1 VKDFLMNFPRT
12 HEDRSNIKPIQAL
25 DANGEIE
32 SVKAFVVEKKLIPTK
47 SPKKLYEIRI
57 QDEEGSQAVIS
68 LFNNP
73 WAFKSY
79 EVGQWYIITGKV
91 VFEYRK
97 IIFRHPDAT
106 KTSPPDLDEE
116 TETLAIE
123 KSAPT
128 PIQLLEQE
136 LYRIT
141 KNNNNT
147 IDEHNLLYLAFLKKE
162 LSDRWYE
169 STDHT
174 DRAVVVIPAQAE
186 ISQNNEDP
194 RIREDDNTSWI
205 LLAPKADGLS
215 ITDAYIKLKEYCQQ
229 HRFSGGILYYSDD
242 HQRIKLLSY
251 SSFWTEWNKVKN
263 PGQQKNNWVY
273 NWLDTSLRSV
283 WQRNIDRIYPI
294 YSKIL
299 GISPSWIARNMRKA
313 IWVIPEYFKE
323 YLPDEFLKEFGLLDV
338 QTTIRNIHFPDSE
351 DLLQM
356 AQQRVYFDRLLRIQ
370 LHALLAR
377 QEYQH
382 TSIGEHD
389 HGTPD
394 FDIIKE
400 FIASLPFELTTAQKK
415 VIKENIESLHSGKPM
430 MRLLQWDVGSGKT
443 IVAAIIGY
451 YIIKKF
457 NKQIVF
463 LAPLSILAKQHY
475 LSMAKLFLPLGIRV
489 DLLEGSRTAKEKS
502 HMKEEIKNGNI
513 QIIVGTQAI
522 LQDNVGFHDLWLV
535 VIDEQHKFWV
545 RQRAFFH
552 DHGTPHIIQMSAT
565 PIPRSLALAFFGEFD
580 VSVIDEL
587 PAGRKAITTKIIDH
601 KEWIKIAPWLR
612 QKINEWQKIFVV
624 APLIEESE
632 TMELAN
638 VTEVFQATRELLPD
652 YDGQIGLLHGRMK
665 PKEKDQIMA
674 DFKSGKYTVLVATT
688 VIEVGVDIPEATVMI
703 IYNAERFWLS
713 QLHQLR
719 GRIGRNSLNS
729 YCFLETKSKTWDT
742 YKRLQAMEDTQDG
755 FKLAQIDLQY
765 RGAGEILG
773 TRQSGQTDL
782 PMEILTDL
790 KFIEKVKSWAERLL
804 DHHPKLDWLP
814 GLKKFVEEQIHH
826 LLA

>member
-1 VKDFLMNFPRT
+1 MNFPRT

-25 DANGEIE
+25 NANGEIE
-32 SVKAFVVEKKLIPTK
+32 SVKAFVLEKKLIPTK

-106 KTSPPDLDEE
+106 KTSPPDLDEDNTDE
-116 TETLAIE
+116 TVIARNEAIQSPIHDLE
-123 KSAPT
+123 K
-128 PIQLLEQE
+128 I
-136 LYRIT
+136 LYQIT
-141 KNNNNT
+141 KNNTNT

-174 DRAVVVIPAQAE
+174 DRALLI
-186 ISQNNEDP
+186 NH
-194 RIREDDNTSWI
+194 TI

-215 ITDAYIKLKEYCQQ
+215 ITDAYIRLKEYCQQ
-229 HRFSGGILYYSDD
+229 HNFSGGILYYSDD

-251 SSFWTEWNKVKN
+251 ELQIIQ
-263 PGQQKNNWVY
+263 P
-273 NWLDTSLRSV
+273 LPTSKPVSTS
-283 WQRNIDRIYPI
+283 RNIDRIYPI
-294 YSKIL
+294 YSEIL

-323 YLPDEFLKEFGLLDV
+323 YLPDEFLKEFWLLDV
-338 QTTIRNIHFPDSE
+338 QTTIRNMHFPDSE

-382 TSIGEHD
+382 ASIGEHN
-389 HGTPD
+389 HWTPD

-513 QIIVGTQAI
+513 QVIVGTQAI
-522 LQDNVGFHDLWLV
+522 LQDNVGFSDLWLV

-652 YDGQIGLLHGRMK
+652 YESQIGLLHGRMK

-719 GRIGRNSLNS
+719 WRIGRNSLNS

-742 YKRLQAMEDTQDG
+742 YKRLQAMEETQDG

-804 DHHPKLDWLP
+804 DHHPKLDGLP
-814 GLKKFVEEQIHH
+814 GLKKFVEEQIQH